1 MQLVI
6 SDHCD
11 NDWLWR
17 HCSENLARE
26 NCGFMLFCICH
37 LLLCTSSCK
46 FIDSWFCT
54 KDLLYASKQY
64 ILAWPRS
71 KLTLLFKDS
80 ACLSIREGDMRSIFV
95 VVPDFGQYCIF
106 SASFTRV
113 LNIHLPPKNE
123 WKLMFLQGILG
134 SGFALKV
141 QQKQRQKHFNRQIPA
156 AASLIQSLWKCYAAD
171 KNFNSKATW
180 KIHLK
185 EQLSNSSN
193 SWKEVNNS
201 SCSHQICF
209 TKYFLSKMIFGQ
221 KIGMFT

>member
-1 MQLVI
+1 MI
-6 SDHCD
+6 
-11 NDWLWR
+11 
-17 HCSENLARE
+17 
-26 NCGFMLFCICH
+26 
-37 LLLCTSSCK
+37 
-46 FIDSWFCT
+46 
-54 KDLLYASKQY
+54 LYQRLTLRSKQY

-209 TKYFLSKMIFGQ
+209 ENIFCPKWFLDKKLECLPSSVQICLCTKYMSIHFLMYYAYIAYASRK
-221 KIGMFT
+221 

>member
-1 MQLVI
+1 
-6 SDHCD
+6 
-11 NDWLWR
+11 
-17 HCSENLARE
+17 
-26 NCGFMLFCICH
+26 
-37 LLLCTSSCK
+37 
-46 FIDSWFCT
+46 
-54 KDLLYASKQY
+54 
-64 ILAWPRS
+64 
-71 KLTLLFKDS
+71 
-80 ACLSIREGDMRSIFV
+80 
-95 VVPDFGQYCIF
+95 
-106 SASFTRV
+106 
-113 LNIHLPPKNE
+113 
-123 WKLMFLQGILG
+123 MFLQGILG